1 MADTFRLAPVLEL
14 AQRRLETATGE
25 LQKLAL
31 MRNEAQS
38 KLEQLQRFLSDY
50 RDQFRQGLEDGL
62 ESDRVRD
69 FQAFLSKLERAVE
82 MQSVEVQRCQSA
94 WEAKH
99 QVWMDLRRDEQAM
112 SVLKARHLAA
122 EAVRDGKREQ
132 KQQDEFAGRHRRSE

>member
-31 MRNEAQS
+31 LRNEAQS
-38 KLEQLQRFLSDY
+38 RLEQLQRFLSDY
-50 RDQFRQGLEDGL
+50 RDQFRQGLENGL
-62 ESDRVRD
+62 ESDRMRD

-82 MQSVEVQRCQSA
+82 MQHIEVQRCQSA

-99 QVWMDLRRDEQAM
+99 RTWMDLRRDEQAM

-132 KQQDEFAGRHRRSE
+132 KQQDEFAGRHHRFE

>member
-31 MRNEAQS
+31 LRNEAQS
-38 KLEQLQRFLSDY
+38 RLEQLQQFLSDY
-50 RDQFRQGLEDGL
+50 RDQFRQGLENGL
-62 ESDRVRD
+62 ERDRMLD
-69 FQAFLSKLERAVE
+69 CQAFLSKLERAVE
-82 MQSVEVQRCQSA
+82 MQRIEVQRCQSA

-99 QVWMDLRRDEQAM
+99 RTWMDLRRDEQAM

-132 KQQDEFAGRHRRSE
+132 KQQDEFAGRRSRSE